1 MSLKNRGEMI
11 RQQILRDVKHHPK
24 DIAQHIGQIFSISRQ
39 AVNRHIKK
47 LVEDGWLSA
56 EGSTRSRVY
65 QLGSKRK
72 NLYTLDLN
80 GTLSE
85 DEVYNQ
91 EFAWVTEGV
100 PKNID
105 YIIFYGFTEM
115 VNNAIDHSQGDNC
128 SILVEKDSKS
138 IKIVIFDDGEG
149 IFKRITR
156 LKELTDEKQALL
168 ELYKGKLTTDSEN
181 HSGQGIFFTS
191 RMFDTFNIYS
201 GDLIFT
207 HDHNEKLDM
216 LWDDND
222 HDPEQGTF
230 ILMEISLTSTR
241 TADEVFNE
249 FSSDEDYSF
258 NTTIIPVDMA
268 RFDKE
273 NLVSRSQAKRLL
285 ARVENFK
292 FVYLDF
298 QNVDSIGQAFADEI
312 FRVYVN
318 RHPEISIHYS
328 NESEDVLA
336 MIKRAQN
343 S

>member
-47 LVEDGWLSA
+47 LIDDEWLLA
-56 EGSTRSRVY
+56 EGSTRSRIY
-65 QLGSKRK
+65 QLGSKRR
-72 NLYTLDLN
+72 NVYNLDLN
-80 GTLSE
+80 GKLSE
-85 DEVYNQ
+85 HEVYNQ
-91 EFAWVTEGV
+91 EFSWVIEGV

-105 YIIFYGFTEM
+105 DIIFYGFTEM
-115 VNNAIDHSQGDNC
+115 VNNAIDHSQGENC
-128 SILVEKDSKS
+128 SILIERNSKF
-138 IKIVIFDDGEG
+138 IKILISDDGEG

-191 RMFDTFNIYS
+191 RMFDMFNIYS

-222 HDPEQGTF
+222 HDSEKGTH

-241 TADEVFNE
+241 TDKEVFDE
-249 FSSDEDYSF
+249 FSSSEDYSF
-258 NTTIIPVDMA
+258 HKTIIPVDMA

-292 FVYLDF
+292 FVYFDF
-298 QNVDSIGQAFADEI
+298 TNVDSIGQAFADEI

-318 RHPEISIHYS
+318 RHPEISIDYS
-328 NESEDVLA
+328 NASENVLS
-336 MIKRAQN
+336 MIKRAQH